1 MRLLL
6 DTHAFLWWFA
16 GNRRLSEAAR
26 RAIAD
31 ESNEV
36 LVSAA
41 SAWEIATKY
50 RLGKLPG
57 ADEFAGEI
65 PWAIADEGFEEL
77 PVTVD
82 DGARAGALP
91 GPHNDPFDRMLIAQA
106 LSRNLTVVS
115 VDERFDRV
123 RRPPPLVSQSALAA
137 TVLRDHDPAR
147 QCRDRSGA
155 RGTDQRPEVAARE
168 RIRT

>member
-16 GNRRLSEAAR
+16 GNRRLSAAAH

-31 ESNEV
+31 ESNDV
-36 LVSAA
+36 LISAA
-41 SAWEIATKY
+41 SAWEIATKH
-50 RLGKLPG
+50 RIGKLPSAEALALDIVG
-57 ADEFAGEI
+57 TINSQD
-65 PWAIADEGFEEL
+65 FEEL

-91 GPHNDPFDRMLIAQA
+91 GPHSDPFDRMLIAQA

-115 VDERFDRV
+115 VDSIFDRYGV
-123 RRPPPLVSQSALAA
+123 RRLW
-137 TVLRDHDPAR
+137 
-147 QCRDRSGA
+147 
-155 RGTDQRPEVAARE
+155 
-168 RIRT
+168 